1 MDFVAADDHDAYYIQ
16 VSCTI
21 ADEGVRERK
30 LSSFKGIDDGYR
42 KVVITMDDAPFT
54 LLENGYRK
62 LGALDFLLRPDLLRT
77 L

>member
-1 MDFVAADDHDAYYIQ
+1 M
-16 VSCTI
+16 
-21 ADEGVRERK
+21 RERE

-62 LGALDFLLRPDLLRT
+62 LGALDFLLRPDLLRM